1 LWRTIYGFFLIILGL
16 ATILYDAYMASNWAS
31 FIDSESQKPYF
42 QALQQFVLEER
53 ARYDVYPAVDSVYAA
68 LNVTSL
74 EATKVVILG
83 QDPYHGPGQAHG
95 LSFSVQS
102 GTPVPPS
109 LRNIFKELRTD
120 LGIDIPSH
128 GNLTSWAEQGVL
140 LLNTTLTVRAGE
152 AASHVGHGWE
162 TFTDAVIDLAN
173 AKKERCVFLLW
184 GANARKKKARIT
196 QSHHVVI
203 EAAHPSPLSAHTGFF
218 GSRPF
223 SQTNSALQEAG
234 LPAIEWAL
242 PN

>member
-1 LWRTIYGFFLIILGL
+1 
-16 ATILYDAYMASNWAS
+16 MASDWAS
-31 FIDSESQKPYF
+31 LKDLESQKPYF

-68 LNVTSL
+68 LDVTSL
-74 EATKVVILG
+74 AATKVVILG

-102 GTPVPPS
+102 GTLVPPS
-109 LRNIFKELRTD
+109 LRNIFKELQTD
-120 LGIDIPSH
+120 LGLDIPSH

-162 TFTDAVIDLAN
+162 TFTDAVIDLVN
-173 AKKERCVFLLW
+173 AKEERCVFVLW
-184 GANARKKKARIT
+184 GANARKKKTRIT
-196 QSHHVVI
+196 QPHHLVL
-203 EAAHPSPLSAHTGFF
+203 ESAHPSPLSAHAGFF

-223 SQTNSALQEAG
+223 SQANSALHEAG